1 METKKTENQQV
12 PAQEKGRVTYQ
23 VAGQDVTLSYNI
35 VRNFLTKGNGSVT
48 DSELV
53 QFISICKFNQLNP
66 FLNEA
71 YLVKFQGQ
79 ADNAQMIVSKEAL
92 MKRAEA
98 CPEYDGLKAGIIVE
112 RNGDIIDVQGSFKLP
127 TDKLLGGWAEVYR
140 KDRSHSYISRVSLD
154 EYDKKQSI
162 WNNKK
167 TTMIRKTAIVQALRE
182 AFPSQLGAL
191 YTAEEQEPIK
201 ADNTVKSPTVVNID
215 NVQYEDVTDQPT
227 AQAVTGAT
235 EPDPGY

>member
-1 METKKTENQQV
+1 MEQKKAETLQAPVQDNGE
-12 PAQEKGRVTYQ
+12 VTYQ
-23 VAGQDVTLSYNI
+23 AAGQNVKLSYNI
-35 VRNFLTKGNGSVT
+35 VRKFLTKGNGSVT

-79 ADNAQMIVSKEAL
+79 TDNAQMIVSKEAL

-112 RNGDIIDVQGSFKLP
+112 RSGEIIDIQGSFKLS

-162 WNNKK
+162 WNSKK

-201 ADNTVKSPTVVNID
+201 PDAAVKNPTVVNID
-215 NVQYEDVTDQPT
+215 NVQYEDVTDQHN
-227 AQAVTGAT
+227 ASAADRMSVV
-235 EPDPGY
+235 

>member
-1 METKKTENQQV
+1 METKKVESQQV
-12 PAQEKGRVTYQ
+12 PAQDRGKVTYQ

-98 CPEYDGLKAGIIVE
+98 CPEYDGFEAGLIVE
-112 RNGDIIDVQGSFKLP
+112 RNGEIIDIQGSFKLP

-140 KDRSHSYISRVSLD
+140 KDRSHSYKSRVSLD

-201 ADNTVKSPTVVNID
+201 ADATVKTPVVVNID
-215 NVQYEDVTDQPT
+215 NVQYEDVTDQQP
-227 AQAVTGAT
+227 AQAVAGAT
-235 EPDPGY
+235 EPDPEY

>member
-1 METKKTENQQV
+1 
-12 PAQEKGRVTYQ
+12 
-23 VAGQDVTLSYNI
+23 
-35 VRNFLTKGNGSVT
+35 
-48 DSELV
+48 
-53 QFISICKFNQLNP
+53 
-66 FLNEA
+66 
-71 YLVKFQGQ
+71 
-79 ADNAQMIVSKEAL
+79 

-112 RNGDIIDVQGSFKLP
+112 RSGEIIDIQGSFKLS

-162 WNNKK
+162 WNSKK

-201 ADNTVKSPTVVNID
+201 PDAAVKNPTVVNID
-215 NVQYEDVTDQPT
+215 NVQYEDVTDQHN
-227 AQAVTGAT
+227 ASAA
-235 EPDPGY
+235 PDPGY